1 MAKKKQLVRKRA
13 KDIAVRKG
21 KGKSAALKNDKGD
34 VVNMRLQFPRKDWE
48 LFKIACEKYARRY
61 EEVLKELAVK
71 WAEDVMKTELPPPG

>member
-1 MAKKKQLVRKRA
+1 MAKKKQQVRKRA
-13 KDIAVRKG
+13 KDKTVRKG
-21 KGKSAALKNDKGD
+21 RGKGTALKNDKGD

-48 LFKIACEKYARRY
+48 LFKIACEKYARKY

>member
-1 MAKKKQLVRKRA
+1 MARKKPQVRKRA
-13 KDIAVRKG
+13 KNKAVKKG
-21 KGKSAALKNDKGD
+21 RGKSAALKNDKGD

-61 EEVLKELAVK
+61 EEVLNELAVK

>member
-1 MAKKKQLVRKRA
+1 MARKKQQVRKRA
-13 KDIAVRKG
+13 KNKAVKKG
-21 KGKSAALKNDKGD
+21 RGKSAALKNDKGD

-61 EEVLKELAVK
+61 EEVLNELAVK